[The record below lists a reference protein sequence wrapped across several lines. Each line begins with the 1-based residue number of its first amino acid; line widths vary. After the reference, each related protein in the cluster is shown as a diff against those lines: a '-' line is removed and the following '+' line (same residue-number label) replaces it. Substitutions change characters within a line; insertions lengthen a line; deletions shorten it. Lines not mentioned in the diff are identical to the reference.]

1 MRLETYGVTC
11 QGEHCKMTE
20 LLPWETVRSYKYT
33 TLILAFVRTY
43 APLAEQA
50 VYNSYNIV
58 RALLIIHFVFPS

>member
-1 MRLETYGVTC
+1 
-11 QGEHCKMTE
+11 MTE